1 VKIWRKGLSVLL
13 IALGAAVFVR
23 TAIAG
28 GGVLALGYVLG
39 VLLVLAGALRLYLS
53 AR

>member
-1 VKIWRKGLSVLL
+1 VKGLSVLL
-13 IALGAAVFVR
+13 MVLGAAVFLR

-28 GGVLALGYVLG
+28 GGFLALGYVVG

>member
-13 IALGAAVFVR
+13 IALGVAVFLR

-28 GGVLALGYVLG
+28 GGVLALGYVVG
-39 VLLVLAGALRLYLS
+39 VLLVLAGGLRLYLS